1 MRLAL
6 HVPDPNRAT
15 RVRGY
20 RGQVHIGLL
29 TREWPPEVY
38 GGAGVHVEFLVPRLR
53 ELDRRRRALLRR
65 AARPA
70 RACTRTTRRPASSD
84 ANQALRT
91 LSADLSITAAVDGV
105 DLVHSHTWYANLA
118 GHLAKLLYG
127 IPHVIT
133 AHSLEPR
140 RPWKAEQLG
149 GGYRLSSWVE
159 KTAYEAADAI
169 IAVSEGMRAD
179 VLDCYPSL
187 DPERVQVVR
196 NGIDSTAYHPV
207 TEDDALRALR
217 RRPGPA
223 DRGVRRADHPAEGR
237 RAPGRGGAP
246 RSTRTR
252 SSCCARARRTRRRSP
267 RRPRPRWPSWRPRGP
282 ACIWIQKMLQ
292 PAEVRQL
299 LSHATV
305 FVCPSVYEPLGI
317 VNLEAMACGTAVVAS
332 DVGGIPEVVDDGRTG
347 PAGAL
352 RRRRTSRR
360 SGPGSRTRST
370 RCSPTPSARRRMGAA
385 GRERAEQEFSWAH
398 VAEQTV
404 EVYRSV
410 RP

>member
-1 MRLAL
+1 M
-6 HVPDPNRAT
+6 HV
-15 RVRGY
+15 
-20 RGQVHIGLL
+20 GLL

-53 ELDRRRRALLRR
+53 ELVGVDVHCFGAPRSGEGVHSHN
-65 AARPA
+65 PA
-70 RACTRTTRRPASSD
+70 PGLEH

-118 GHLAKLLYG
+118 GHLAKILYG

-169 IAVSEGMRAD
+169 IAVSSGMRDD
-179 VLDCYPSL
+179 VLDCYPAL
-187 DPERVQVVR
+187 EPARVHVVR
-196 NGIDSTAYHPV
+196 NGIDADAYHPV
-207 TEDDALRALR
+207 TEDDALRHYGVDPDR
-217 RRPGPA
+217 RSVVFVGRITRQKGVGHLIAAAIRMDPDVQLVLCAGAPDTPEIAAETGAAVAELATARPG
-223 DRGVRRADHPAEGR
+223 V
-237 RAPGRGGAP
+237 
-246 RSTRTR
+246 
-252 SSCCARARRTRRRSP
+252 
-267 RRPRPRWPSWRPRGP
+267 
-282 ACIWIQKMLQ
+282 IWIQKMLQ

-347 PAGAL
+347 LLVHYDPADEAAF
-352 RRRRTSRR
+352 RTDLADAVNTVLAD
-360 SGPGSRTRST
+360 PGR
-370 RCSPTPSARRRMGAA
+370 AKAMGAA
-385 GRERAEQEFSWAH
+385 GRERAEREFAWATA
-398 VAEQTV
+398 AERTV

-410 RP
+410 LP